1 MSDISRRAKAF
12 IEDDF
17 VKDEFKKL
25 EHLQYDIISNSGG
38 YDYEERES
46 AYRML
51 KAIQL
56 VESHFKSLA
65 MTDEVKK
72 KKFKIL

>member
-56 VESHFKSLA
+56 IIHLMLNILVISLPLYL
-65 MTDEVKK
+65 M
-72 KKFKIL
+72 